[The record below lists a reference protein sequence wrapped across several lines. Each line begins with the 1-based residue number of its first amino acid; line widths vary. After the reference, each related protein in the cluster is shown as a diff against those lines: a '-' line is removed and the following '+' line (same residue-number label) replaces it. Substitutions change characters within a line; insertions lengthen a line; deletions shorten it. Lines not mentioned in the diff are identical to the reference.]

1 MGLGYLR
8 ILPLRSNHREGG
20 YYLSMIYPSILR
32 TAALAALVVG
42 LASCSKPANTPQP
55 RPARGPK
62 PTLLVF
68 ITVDQMRPDYY
79 DRFKGQLTGGLARL
93 FQNGAVFTDAHHDHA
108 ITETAP
114 GHATLMSGRFPRST
128 GITRNLAGVN
138 STDWPLIGAKDLG
151 AAPFRFR
158 GTTVTDWLTA
168 VDPRTRAFSVSAKDR
183 AAILPIGRSK
193 QQVYWYANNGT
204 FTTSTWYR
212 DTLPTWVSDFN
223 ALRLPHRYAGRAWTT
238 LRPAADYPEIDSIPY
253 EGFGRN
259 FMFPHQFPADSAAAA
274 AQARFTPMIDEM
286 TLRFAI
292 QGLRQLNPGRT
303 GSTDVMAISLSG
315 TDYVGHF
322 YGPESTEQH
331 DQIVR
336 LDRVLGAFL
345 DTLYTL
351 RDSNQVIVALSADH
365 GGGLIPQLHGGLRVD
380 FAGPFDAAKAAV
392 KSAGGDTTAVDIE
405 SGAFFVDPAK
415 LGPNGLTVDQVTQAF
430 ITAAKTV
437 PGVLR
442 VDRFADLAKRDL
454 RTDKIARRWL
464 QMFPDDMLPAA
475 VVTLREGDIYNY
487 PIVATHGSP
496 HDYDS
501 HVPLIFYGAPFRPGR
516 YPGFVRTV
524 DIAPTLAAVLHV
536 KPTEPLDGR
545 VLGQAIR

>member
-1 MGLGYLR
+1 MKYLR
-8 ILPLRSNHREGG
+8 FVRTAGLPL
-20 YYLSMIYPSILR
+20 IL
-32 TAALAALVVG
+32 G
-42 LASCSKPANTPQP
+42 LASCSPAAKNPAPTPTPSRQP
-55 RPARGPK
+55 GDPK
-62 PTLLVF
+62 PSLLVF
-68 ITVDQMRPDYY
+68 ITIDQMRPDYY
-79 DRFKGQLTGGLARL
+79 ERFKSQLSGGLTRL
-93 FQNGAVFTDAHHDHA
+93 FENGAVFLDAHHDHA

-138 STDWPLIGAKDLG
+138 STDWPLIGASDLG

-168 VDPRTRAFSVSAKDR
+168 VDPGARAFSVSSKDR
-183 AAILPIGRSK
+183 GAILPIGRSK
-193 QQVYWYANNGT
+193 QEVYWYANNGT

-212 DTLPTWVSDFN
+212 DTLPTWVSSFN
-223 ALRLPHRYAGRAWTT
+223 AQRLPQRYAGQQWAT
-238 LRPAADYPEIDSIPY
+238 LRPAADYPEIDSVKY

-274 AQARFTPMIDEM
+274 AQMRFTPMIDEM
-286 TLRFAI
+286 TLRFAL
-292 QGLRQLNPGRT
+292 QGLRQLNLGGR
-303 GSTDVMAISLSG
+303 GPTDVMAVSLSG

-322 YGPESTEQH
+322 YGPESKEQH

-345 DTLYTL
+345 DTLYSL

-365 GGGLIPQLHGGLRVD
+365 GGGFIPELHGGRRVSLD
-380 FAGPFDAAKAAV
+380 DAFAAAKAAV
-392 KSAGGDTTAVDIE
+392 KESGGDTTAVDTE

-415 LGPNGLTVDQVTQAF
+415 LGNKGLTADRVTQVF
-430 ITAAKTV
+430 LQAAAAV

-442 VDRFADLAKRDL
+442 ADRFADLAGRDL
-454 RTDKIARRWL
+454 AKDPIARRWL
-464 QMFPDDMLPAA
+464 QMFPDDLRPTG
-475 VVTLREGDIYNY
+475 VITLKEGDIFNY

-501 HVPLIFYGAPFRPGR
+501 HVPLIFYGRPFKAGR

-524 DIAPTLAAVLHV
+524 DIAPTLAQVLHV

-545 VLGQAIR
+545 VLTEVIR

>member
-1 MGLGYLR
+1 MSYPQVLR
-8 ILPLRSNHREGG
+8 TTILPLIA
-20 YYLSMIYPSILR
+20 LS
-32 TAALAALVVG
+32 LV
-42 LASCSKPANTPQP
+42 SCSKAASVPEPIP
-55 RPARGPK
+55 SPARQVPGPK
-62 PTLLVF
+62 PALLVF
-68 ITVDQMRPDYY
+68 ITIDQMRPDYY

-93 FQNGAVFTDAHHDHA
+93 FQHSALFTDAHHDHA

-114 GHATLMSGRFPRST
+114 GHATTMSGRFPRST

-138 STDWPLIGAKDLG
+138 STDWPLIGATDLG

-168 VDPRTRAFSVSAKDR
+168 ADPRTRAFSVSSKDR

-204 FTTSTWYR
+204 FTTSIWYR
-212 DTLPTWVSDFN
+212 DTLPTWVKDFN
-223 ALRLPHRYAGRAWTT
+223 ALRLPHRFAGQEWAT
-238 LRPAADYPEIDSIPY
+238 LRPPADYPETDSVPY

-259 FMFPHQFPADSAAAA
+259 FMFPHKFPADSAAAA
-274 AQARFTPMIDEM
+274 AQMRFTPMIDEM
-286 TLRFAI
+286 TLRFAL
-292 QGLRQLNPGRT
+292 QGLRRLNLGRN
-303 GSTDVMAISLSG
+303 GATDVMAVSLSG
-315 TDYVGHF
+315 TDYIGHF
-322 YGPESTEQH
+322 FGPESTEQH

-351 RDSNQVIVALSADH
+351 RDSTQVIVALTADH
-365 GGGLIPQLHGGLRVD
+365 GGGFIPELHGGLRVNL
-380 FAGPFDAAKAAV
+380 GPAFDAAKAAV
-392 KSAGGDTTAVDIE
+392 KAGGGDTTAVDIE

-415 LGPNGLTVDQVTQAF
+415 LGPKGLTVDQVTQTF
-430 ITAAKTV
+430 TTAAKAV

-442 VDRFADLAKRDL
+442 VDRFGDLASHDL
-454 RTDKIARRWL
+454 RKDPIARRWL

-501 HVPLIFYGAPFRPGR
+501 HVPLLFYGAPFKPGIYTR
-516 YPGFVRTV
+516 FVRTV
-524 DIAPTLAAVLHV
+524 DIAPTLAVALHV
-536 KPTEPLDGR
+536 KPTESLDGR
-545 VLGQAIR
+545 VLTEAIR